1 MTVFLFSS
9 KALNLRRGRT
19 MRLPSITWR
28 QAIFGVLV
36 MLGSSLACSEAP
48 GKTAR
53 TLNLFAFSNDTYLPS
68 LAPVGTVVGRQ
79 YVTPQ
84 QMCSGAPK
92 CSFWQMKVYPYGG
105 SADESGNSLI
115 PTNVSGISARVIVN
129 GQPAGSKTSGNVNTQ
144 LMEISSPV
152 EVQLVRDSRPF
163 LSGSLKGTATYPDYW
178 IFWPVGM
185 LSNSQAPGIRM
196 TGSVF
201 IISGTCSVPAQT
213 VALAPVSLTSL
224 QGVGATSGRR
234 AFNIQLEHCPAGFN
248 RVGHTL
254 TAIGGEVPGTP
265 GALKPS
271 VGSTATG
278 VAIRLT
284 DARHVPATFGRSLPV
299 TTYNKVTGG
308 AATVPMNASYV
319 RTGATVAPGT
329 VKAAV
334 QVLLDYQ

>member
-1 MTVFLFSS
+1 MTGFLFLR
-9 KALNLRRGRT
+9 KVLNLWQARS
-19 MRLPSITWR
+19 MRLPRVTAR
-28 QAIFGVLV
+28 QALFGVLV
-36 MLGSSLACSEAP
+36 MVGSSSTFSQAP
-48 GKTAR
+48 GKTPR
-53 TLNLFAFSNDTYLPS
+53 TLNLFAFSHDTYLPS
-68 LAPVGTVVGRQ
+68 LAPEGAVVGRQ

-84 QMCSGAPK
+84 AMCGGAPQ

-105 SADESGNSLI
+105 SADESGIALI

-129 GQPAGSKTSGNVNTQ
+129 GQPAGSKTSGNVNTK

-152 EVQLVRDSRPF
+152 EVQLVRDSRP
-163 LSGSLKGTATYPDYW
+163 LISGSLKGAATYPDYW

-185 LSNSQAPGIRM
+185 SSSSSAPGIRM
-196 TGSVF
+196 TGNVF
-201 IISGTCSVPAQT
+201 IITGTCSVPAQT
-213 VALAPVSLTSL
+213 VVLPPVSLTSL
-224 QGVGATSGRR
+224 QGVGATSGQH
-234 AFNIQLEHCPAGFN
+234 AFNIQLENCPVGFN

-254 TAIGGEVPGTP
+254 TAIGGEVPNTP

-284 DARHVPATFGRSLPV
+284 DASHAPATFGTSLPV
-299 TTYNKVTGG
+299 TNYSKVIGG

-319 RTGATVAPGT
+319 RTDTTVSPGT
-329 VKAAV
+329 VKGAV